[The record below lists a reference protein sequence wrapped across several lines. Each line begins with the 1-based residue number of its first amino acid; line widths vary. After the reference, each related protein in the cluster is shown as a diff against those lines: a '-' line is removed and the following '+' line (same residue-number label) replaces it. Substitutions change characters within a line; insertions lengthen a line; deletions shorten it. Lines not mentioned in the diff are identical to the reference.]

1 MYAYVVRD
9 YTLSD
14 IERFVALSIR
24 RGSTLASIEKN
35 DPTLADLKCV
45 AGAALLFWPAKPE
58 GEALT
63 DAEVERA
70 TERFLAEAG
79 DWLKAAPA
87 EVRALFERF
96 SLAERTNLESEP
108 QGLYR
113 SLLEPMPGVT
123 ASRLLDELES
133 ARTILAERRARRIE
147 ALREKNRTV
156 NSGAPSVDPE
166 ADVRFM
172 REALEEAKRAAD
184 AGEVPVGAVLV
195 KDGKVVARGGNRTI
209 RDRDPTAHAEV
220 LVLREAARLL
230 DNHRLEGLSL
240 YVTLEPCPMCAGAI
254 AEARLERLVFG
265 ADDPKKGAA
274 GGAFSLFDVPGVNHR
289 PWVTTGVLKAES
301 ERMLKDFFEARR
313 SEKRAASVASQ
324 GASAEEPR
332 CPCCACGSQKH
343 LDTEGADR

>member
-289 PWVTTGVLKAES
+289 PWVTAGVLKAES

-332 CPCCACGSQKH
+332 CTCCACGSQKH

>member
-58 GEALT
+58 GAPLT

-79 DWLKAAPA
+79 DWLKAVPA
-87 EVRALFERF
+87 EVRALCERF

-108 QGLYR
+108 HGLYR

-172 REALEEAKRAAD
+172 REALEEAQRAAD

-265 ADDPKKGAA
+265 AGDPKKGAA

-324 GASAEEPR
+324 GASAEESR
-332 CPCCACGSQKH
+332 CTCCAH
-343 LDTEGADR
+343 AHPDVEGADR

>member
-9 YTLSD
+9 YTLGD

-45 AGAALLFWPAKPE
+45 AGAALLFWPTKPE
-58 GEALT
+58 GDLLS

-70 TERFLAEAG
+70 TARFLAEAG
-79 DWLKAAPA
+79 DWLKATPSDI
-87 EVRALFERF
+87 RALFERF
-96 SLAERTNLESEP
+96 SLAERSNP
-108 QGLYR
+108 AGDAPGLYR

-147 ALREKNRTV
+147 ALREKNRIV
-156 NSGAPSVDPE
+156 NSGAPAIDPE

-172 REALEEAKRAAD
+172 REALEEAEKAAQ

-195 KDGKVVARGGNRTI
+195 KEGRVVARSGNRTI

-220 LVLREAARLL
+220 LVLREGARLL
-230 DNHRLEGLSL
+230 ENHRLEGLSL

-289 PWVTTGVLKAES
+289 PWLTTGVLKAES

-313 SEKRAASVASQ
+313 SEKRAASAD
-324 GASAEEPR
+324 SADRSR
-332 CPCCACGSQKH
+332 CFRSSPAARNP
-343 LDTEGADR
+343 DAEGADR

>member
-58 GEALT
+58 GEPLT

-79 DWLKAAPA
+79 DWLKATPSD
-87 EVRALFERF
+87 VRALFERF
-96 SLAERTNLESEP
+96 SLAERTNPAGEAP
-108 QGLYR
+108 GAYR

-172 REALEEAKRAAD
+172 REALQEAERAAE

-195 KDGKVVARGGNRTI
+195 KDGKVVARSGNRTI

-230 DNHRLEGLSL
+230 ENHRLEGLSL

-313 SEKRAASVASQ
+313 SKKRAAAS
-324 GASAEEPR
+324 GTSAEEPR
-332 CPCCACGSQKH
+332 CTCCSQKH
-343 LDTEGADR
+343 PDTEGADR

>member
-324 GASAEEPR
+324 GASAEEQIGR
-332 CPCCACGSQKH
+332 ASCR
-343 LDTEGADR
+343 ERV

>member
-45 AGAALLFWPAKPE
+45 AGAALLFWPAPE

-332 CPCCACGSQKH
+332 CTCCACGSQKH

>member
-58 GEALT
+58 GEGLT

-332 CPCCACGSQKH
+332 CTCCACGSQKH

>member
-240 YVTLEPCPMCAGAI
+240 YVTLEPCPMCAGSI

-332 CPCCACGSQKH
+332 CTCCACGSQKH

>member
-147 ALREKNRTV
+147 ALREKNRTL

-332 CPCCACGSQKH
+332 CTCCACGSQKH

>member
-58 GEALT
+58 GEPLT
-63 DAEVERA
+63 DAEVERV

-79 DWLKAAPA
+79 DWLKATPSD
-87 EVRALFERF
+87 VRALFERF

-108 QGLYR
+108 HGLCR

-172 REALEEAKRAAD
+172 REALQEAERAAE

-195 KDGKVVARGGNRTI
+195 KDGKVVARSGNRTI

-265 ADDPKKGAA
+265 AGDPKKGAA

-313 SEKRAASVASQ
+313 SEKRAASVVSQ
-324 GASAEEPR
+324 GASVEEPR
-332 CPCCACGSQKH
+332 CTCCAH
-343 LDTEGADR
+343 AHPDAEGADR

>member
-147 ALREKNRTV
+147 ALRERNRTV

-332 CPCCACGSQKH
+332 CTCCACGSQKH

>member
-96 SLAERTNLESEP
+96 SLAERTNLECEP

-332 CPCCACGSQKH
+332 CTCCACGSQKH

>member
-172 REALEEAKRAAD
+172 QEALEEAKRAAD

-332 CPCCACGSQKH
+332 CTCCACGSQKH

>member
-156 NSGAPSVDPE
+156 NSGAPSDDPE

-332 CPCCACGSQKH
+332 CTCCACGSQKH

>member
-45 AGAALLFWPAKPE
+45 AGAALLFWPVKPE
-58 GEALT
+58 GAPLT

-332 CPCCACGSQKH
+332 CTCCACGSQKH

>member
-1 MYAYVVRD
+1 MLLP
-9 YTLSD
+9 LS
-14 IERFVALSIR
+14 
-24 RGSTLASIEKN
+24 
-35 DPTLADLKCV
+35 
-45 AGAALLFWPAKPE
+45 
-58 GEALT
+58 
-63 DAEVERA
+63 
-70 TERFLAEAG
+70 
-79 DWLKAAPA
+79 
-87 EVRALFERF
+87 
-96 SLAERTNLESEP
+96 
-108 QGLYR
+108 GL
-113 SLLEPMPGVT
+113 PGVT

-332 CPCCACGSQKH
+332 CTCCACGSQKH

>member
-70 TERFLAEAG
+70 TKRFLAEAG

-332 CPCCACGSQKH
+332 CTCCACGSQKH